1 MQYAQGRQGRV
12 FYIRLGHGEDV
23 RVALT
28 DFCRKEKITSGWFQ
42 MFGALGR
49 GDLVVGPEEKK
60 LPPTPV
66 FSEISMPHELVGIG
80 SILKGES
87 GPSIHM
93 HTAAGRGSDA
103 IVGCIRGNS
112 ETFLILEILLVEVTG
127 LEVKRMPDENGLEL
141 PVFGE
146 VDQRVTEGNE

>member
-1 MQYAQGRQGRV
+1 GRQGRV

-42 MFGALGR
+42 MFGALER

-66 FSEISMPHELVGIG
+66 FSAINMPHELVGVG
-80 SILKGES
+80 SILEGGA

-112 ETFLILEILLVEVTG
+112 ETFLILEVLLVEVTD
-127 LEVKRMPDENGLEL
+127 LDVKRMPDENGLEL
-141 PVFGE
+141 PVFKG
-146 VDQRVTEGNE
+146 VHHRATEDTE